1 MSKMKLPILIC
12 FVLTMNAD
20 AILTVN
26 DTSRIPLYIGA
37 FLGSD
42 LTIQATETCVKHANE
57 IEGILDGYELFLRW
71 TDSPRDVPGL
81 MLQRLYEFIYK
92 PPVVLGIIG
101 PTFSS
106 LCIEMNEVASSYG
119 LNQVVGATSPSLK
132 NRDKYPLTV
141 QSNYETSIVTP
152 AKVAFIKS
160 MGWKRVAMVNER
172 VDSFL
177 QTSQELTLLLI
188 REGINVLA
196 NEIVTDFDD
205 ASEQIKSLIRHD
217 ARIIF
222 TEMYAGSRAKLMCQ
236 AYRFG
241 LWGRNY
247 VWMLTG
253 FTSAD
258 WWIDQVEVTSCTFEE
273 MDKLTSS
280 SHFIGLKPAI
290 YPNPNLASINFNG
303 LRPSKQQIT
312 DMSELQSSAYIG
324 IFYDSCMSLV
334 LALNSS
340 ARDLAALNKS
350 LEDFEYSDF
359 QIANIIN
366 DNLIKV
372 NFIGLNGHM
381 SFNSDGTR
389 SSNIAIRQVQY
400 ANGVHEWH
408 DILKFSIS
416 TNNITVVENETFFWQ
431 KGFTPVDGKTEILKV
446 VQINRLSRITLYTL
460 TSFGICL
467 SLFFSVINVVYRH
480 KRAIKISSPKLNNFI
495 SSGSLLLYTSIYL
508 FGQDTSNLSDSYIL
522 VLCKVRL
529 AFICIGFSA
538 TFGALFM
545 KTYRIHVIFHKAVKK
560 FKRVALCS
568 KLILGVLIPVV
579 IDVLILGVL
588 IIVTDPDI
596 STHRF
601 EAQLDITKPDA
612 EVYIVPVVEF
622 CTSSYQ
628 LYFSVAIYGVK
639 AVLLTFGVFL
649 AWETRNIRVS
659 ELNDSKYIAISVYTV
674 AVILAVLIPSLN
686 LIFLDVNLYF
696 IILAT
701 ALIFINTTVLCLV
714 FLPKTLLL
722 WKSQGKDIRIT
733 MMTDNNMT
741 FDTTSGVAVNKL
753 VNNRNKEE
761 HLQTILY
768 EKQQRLKNLQAA
780 LRTGKKV

>member
-1 MSKMKLPILIC
+1 MQY
-12 FVLTMNAD
+12 D
-20 AILTVN
+20 
-26 DTSRIPLYIGA
+26 LYI
-37 FLGSD
+37 
-42 LTIQATETCVKHANE
+42 
-57 IEGILDGYELFLRW
+57 
-71 TDSPRDVPGL
+71 
-81 MLQRLYEFIYK
+81 
-92 PPVVLGIIG
+92 VL
-101 PTFSS
+101 
-106 LCIEMNEVASSYG
+106 C
-119 LNQVVGATSPSLK
+119 QVVSATSPSLK
-132 NRDKYPLTV
+132 NREKYPLTV

-172 VDSFL
+172 IDSFL

-188 REGINVLA
+188 REGISVLA

-222 TEMYAGSRAKLMCQ
+222 TETYAGSRAKLMCQ

-241 LWGRNY
+241 LWGSKY
-247 VWMLTG
+247 VWMLPG
-253 FTSAD
+253 FTEVN
-258 WWIDQVEVTSCTFEE
+258 WWVDHVEETSCTFEE

-280 SHFIGLKPAI
+280 SHFIVLSPAI
-290 YPNPNLASINFNG
+290 YSNPNLASINFNG
-303 LRPSKQQIT
+303 LRLSKQQIT
-312 DMSELQSSAYIG
+312 DMHELQSNANIGINAYIG

-350 LEDFEYSDF
+350 LEDFQYSDF

-372 NFIGLNGHM
+372 NFVGLNGHM

-416 TNNITVVENETFFWQ
+416 TNNITEVENETFFWQ

-508 FGQDTSNLSDSYIL
+508 FGQDTSNLSDNYIF
-522 VLCKVRL
+522 VLCKARL
-529 AFICIGFSA
+529 AFICIGFSV

-545 KTYRIHVIFHKAVKK
+545 KTYRIHVIFHEAVKK
-560 FKRVALCS
+560 FKRVSMRDS

-588 IIVTDPDI
+588 IIVTDSDI

-686 LIFLDVNLYF
+686 VIFLDVNLYF

-741 FDTTSGVAVNKL
+741 LDTTSGVAVNKL

-768 EKQQRLKNLQAA
+768 EKQQRLKYLQAA
-780 LRTGKKV
+780 YADILRRGRKV